1 MIASSIIAGIIGLIC
16 IRLRSDYL
24 AIATI
29 GIAEIIKLI
38 FKNETEITNGPR
50 GINKIPRAWEH
61 FSEERFYSSWPMSW
75 FNTPEGWEAF
85 FASLPNWWWQPC
97 FAATVLLIMYIIY
110 RLLERARLSPW
121 GRMMTAIRENEP
133 AARAAGKNVTAR
145 RIEAFVIGAAI
156 MGLAGAI
163 FAQHLR
169 LIEPTNTFDPAK
181 VTFLVWVM
189 LILGG
194 SGNNRGAMLGAF
206 LIWTIWSL
214 EKLAEDMGDR
224 LMKKTLMMTTAA
236 LMLSTSAFADVNLGN
251 PMALTGPI
259 PDLVAP
265 MAQAVDLAAQN
276 INDQGGMFAGSET
289 LNILRADSACD
300 PVAAVDAVT
309 KLINV
314 NSVSAIIGPV
324 CSGATIAQAE
334 SVSIP
339 AGVTTLSVSASSPAI
354 TSMEDGTDLVFRSAA
369 SDAYQGVALANLA
382 IEQGIKDIAVSYAN
396 DDYNAAIAAVFA
408 EAFAAAGGT
417 VTANEAHEPSKA
429 SYRSEVATLGATSD
443 NLALFAYY
451 GSGGITLMRNAL
463 ETAAF
468 STFIGAD
475 GMLSDEVI
483 EQIGAENMGNMTFTT
498 SASDDTHGRSGHR
511 EGRIR

>member
-1 MIASSIIAGIIGLIC
+1 
-16 IRLRSDYL
+16 
-24 AIATI
+24 
-29 GIAEIIKLI
+29 
-38 FKNETEITNGPR
+38 
-50 GINKIPRAWEH
+50 
-61 FSEERFYSSWPMSW
+61 
-75 FNTPEGWEAF
+75 
-85 FASLPNWWWQPC
+85 
-97 FAATVLLIMYIIY
+97 
-110 RLLERARLSPW
+110 
-121 GRMMTAIRENEP
+121 
-133 AARAAGKNVTAR
+133 
-145 RIEAFVIGAAI
+145 
-156 MGLAGAI
+156 
-163 FAQHLR
+163 
-169 LIEPTNTFDPAK
+169 
-181 VTFLVWVM
+181 
-189 LILGG
+189 
-194 SGNNRGAMLGAF
+194 
-206 LIWTIWSL
+206 
-214 EKLAEDMGDR
+214 
-224 LMKKTLMMTTAA
+224 MMTTAA

-276 INDQGGMFAGSET
+276 VNDQGGMFAGSEA
-289 LNILRADSACD
+289 LNVLRADSACD

-354 TSMEDGTDLVFRSAA
+354 TGMEDGTDLVFRSAA

-382 IEQGIKDIAVSYAN
+382 IEQGITDIAVSYAN
-396 DDYNAAIAAVFA
+396 DDYNAAIAAVFT
-408 EAFAAAGGT
+408 EAFEAAGGT
-417 VTANEAHEPSKA
+417 ITANEAHEPSKA

-468 STFIGAD
+468 TNFIGAD

-483 EQIGAENMGNMTFTT
+483 EQIGAENLSTAMFTT
-498 SASDDTHGRSGHR
+498 SASDDSTASFGAWKALADAAGVPASDPFVANSYDATFMAALAIEKAGSGDRAGFAAALR
-511 EGRIR
+511 EIATAPGEVILPGEWEKAKAILAAGGDINYEGAAGNQDFDANGDVAGNFSKSVVVDGAWSATLIN